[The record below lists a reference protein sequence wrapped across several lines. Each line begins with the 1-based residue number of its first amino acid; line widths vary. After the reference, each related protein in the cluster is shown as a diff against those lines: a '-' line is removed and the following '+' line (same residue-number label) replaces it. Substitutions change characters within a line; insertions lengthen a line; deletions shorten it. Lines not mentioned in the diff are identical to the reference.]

1 MIDSMVNLSR
11 IANDSVMTIFL
22 KTSIYLAR
30 ESILDSS
37 FDDC

>member
-1 MIDSMVNLSR
+1 MDSLVNLLR
-11 IANDSVMTIFL
+11 VGNDSVMTIFL
-22 KTSIYLAR
+22 KTSIYLVR